1 VPDNP
6 QAVLSLALL
15 AAAAIVAVVVL
26 LLLWQA
32 ERRRSQARIEQLLQD
47 RDKSVADA
55 RKESLER
62 SRATLKGR
70 IAEQMAPL
78 LPGFSYLPSDARFL
92 GDPIDY
98 VVFNGA
104 TGAREKGGAPESL
117 GTPAAL
123 EASPALEV
131 VLLEV
136 KQGGSA
142 LSTLQRAIAAAVEA
156 GRVRFEVCR
165 VADDGTA
172 ATQSWPPARSLPA
185 ARTPRNERP

>member
-32 ERRRSQARIEQLLQD
+32 ERRRSQLRIEQLLQD
-47 RDKSVADA
+47 REKSVADA

-62 SRATLKGR
+62 SRATLKGL
-70 IAEQMAPL
+70 IAEQLAPL

-98 VVFNGA
+98 VVFSGA
-104 TGAREKGGAPESL
+104 TNAREQGGAPGGL
-117 GTPAAL
+117 GTPG
-123 EASPALEV
+123 ALEV

-165 VADDGTA
+165 VADDGTVA
-172 ATQSWPPARSLPA
+172 AQSWQPTRSK
-185 ARTPRNERP
+185 RHDRP